1 MCIVDGFL
9 EILKAFFFF
18 LKSEGSD
25 SNNERIVR
33 C

>member
-18 LKSEGSD
+18 SSQKGQ
-25 SNNERIVR
+25 IVIMKE
-33 C
+33 

>member
-1 MCIVDGFL
+1 MCSLDGFL
-9 EILKAFFFF
+9 EILKAFFF